1 MNKFKLC
8 GVGALLIVC
17 ALSTQGYAQSSAV
30 VGGSMTLE
38 DCLEYAKQN
47 SITLQQSK
55 LDVDNSEASELAARG
70 GFFPTVSG
78 SVSQSLNSNPL
89 SENSDPKT
97 TYNGSYGV
105 DLSMTLYNGGKIRNT
120 FLQSSLATQ
129 MSNLEYEE
137 FENSLEVAVTEVYV
151 EILYA
156 MEQIKVAENTIQL
169 SLKNEERGAAYL
181 ELGSINSAEFAQ
193 LQSSTASSRYDL
205 VVARAQLSN
214 LYVALRQLLELT
226 GGESIQIVEPNLNN
240 QALAVGIPTVTDVY
254 AEALESRPEIAS
266 SKLYVEYAD
275 YNTKIAKA
283 GFLPTLSFSAGT
295 GVSHNSASSYTF
307 TDQLR
312 ENFSTSVGLNLS
324 VPIFSQFKNRSNVRI
339 AQNNASSAELSLT
352 QAQKDLYLTIETL
365 HNNAI
370 TAQAK
375 YVMSEFLLE
384 ATEKSLELTTEQ
396 YNIGAKNIIE
406 LLTEQDNYNQTYQD
420 YLTNKYQLVL
430 NKALLNFYKT
440 NVIKL

>member
-1 MNKFKLC
+1 MNRLKLC
-8 GVGALLIVC
+8 GVGALLIAC
-17 ALSTQGYAQSSAV
+17 SLSMQGYAQSSAV

-55 LDVDNSEASELAARG
+55 LDVDNSEASQVAAKG
-70 GFFPTVSG
+70 GFLPTISG
-78 SVSQSLNSNPL
+78 SVSQSLSSNPL
-89 SENSDPKT
+89 SDSDPKSS
-97 TYNGSYGV
+97 YNGSYGV
-105 DLSMTLYNGGKIRNT
+105 DLSMTLYNGGKVRNT
-120 FLQSSLATQ
+120 FLQSGLATQ

-137 FENSLEVAVTEVYV
+137 FENSLEVAVTEVYI

-156 MEQIKVAENTIQL
+156 MEQIAVAEKTIEL

-181 ELGSINSAEFAQ
+181 ELGSINEADFAQ

-226 GGESIQIVEPNLNN
+226 GGESIKVVEPNLNN
-240 QALAVGIPTVTDVY
+240 QALAVGIPTVADVY

-266 SKLYVEYAD
+266 SKLYVEYAE

-283 GFLPTLSFSAGT
+283 GYLPSLSLSAGT
-295 GVSHNSASSYTF
+295 GVSHNSTSSYTF
-307 TDQLR
+307 TNQLR

-339 AQNNASSAELSLT
+339 AQNNAASAELSLT

-365 HNNAI
+365 HNNAV

-384 ATEKSLELTTEQ
+384 ANEKSLELTTEQ

-406 LLTEQDNYNQTYQD
+406 LLTEQDNYNQT
-420 YLTNKYQLVL
+420 
-430 NKALLNFYKT
+430 
-440 NVIKL
+440 